1 MTNEDKIL
9 LTQSVDLM
17 ISTVSAQLPK
27 IQDENERHQGRELLG
42 KLLNLS
48 LKVKSI
54 KEPAKKIEESK
65 V

>member
-1 MTNEDKIL
+1 MTNEEKTL

-17 ISTVSAQLPK
+17 ISTISAQLPK
-27 IQDENERHQGRELLG
+27 IQDENERVNGRQLLER
-42 KLLNLS
+42 LLKLS
-48 LKVKSI
+48 LKVQSI

>member
-1 MTNEDKIL
+1 LLDKTL

-27 IQDENERHQGRELLG
+27 IQDENERVNGRDLLG
-42 KLLNLS
+42 KLLKLS
-48 LKVKSI
+48 LKIKSI